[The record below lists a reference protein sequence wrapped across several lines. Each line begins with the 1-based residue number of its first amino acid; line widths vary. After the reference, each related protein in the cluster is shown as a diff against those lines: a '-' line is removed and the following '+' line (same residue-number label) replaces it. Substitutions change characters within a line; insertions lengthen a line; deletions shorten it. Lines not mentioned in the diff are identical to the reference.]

1 MHLHAPGIVIDP
13 RYVRELSQVKVR
25 VKFAIDAPE
34 QVEIKSGRHSECIIV
49 SCEQLS
55 AGLLQV
61 RPQQQ

>member
-34 QVEIKSGRHSECIIV
+34 QGLRLKAAVTP
-49 SCEQLS
+49 S
-55 AGLLQV
+55 ASS
-61 RPQQQ
+61 